1 MWSAARPKECRLLG
15 LGRPAAVRYF
25 CVVAASARSRRDREK
40 DSPES
45 NHGGREN
52 SASGSFGSPIVY
64 PPSDS
69 ARVP

>member
-15 LGRPAAVRYF
+15 LGRPPAARHF
-25 CVVAASARSRRDREK
+25 CVVAASARFGRDREK
-40 DSPES
+40 DAPES
-45 NHGGREN
+45 NRGGDER
-52 SASGSFGSPIVY
+52 ARAAVSGRPIVY